1 MYDSEDNKREAKQN
15 KKRKAMANSTKK
27 VNKAKTTWSVRP
39 EDAANI
45 GGVDSMLG
53 KSMSR

>member
-1 MYDSEDNKREAKQN
+1 VYDSEDNKREAKQN